1 MSALPSSEDPTVSG
15 IGPRRWSSPSGS
27 RPSTSPAG
35 WLFGERGHQ
44 VDEVAELKRR
54 LAEAE
59 RRAESA
65 EEALPHLLALGQR
78 TVNGLL
84 SDARSRGRRIIE
96 EARVEAERELEAE
109 RRAVQAE
116 GAELE
121 ALRMAVAAEAMG
133 LEQVRQEL
141 EAAIAALQLPE
152 GSRPLAESGRS
163 TRPGSPF
170 VLDPAAILLP
180 PPPAPGDAEGAA
192 VVGSAT
198 PPAPAPAEDRLP
210 GSSRRSTRFA
220 DAWAEGEDDL
230 MSEAFD
236 RFFAGGSGPDPQR
249 AAILDDDSD
258 DDR

>member
-1 MSALPSSEDPTVSG
+1 M
-15 IGPRRWSSPSGS
+15 S
-27 RPSTSPAG
+27 RPMATSPAG

-44 VDEVAELKRR
+44 TDEIAELRQR
-54 LAEAE
+54 LADAE
-59 RRAESA
+59 HRAASA

-96 EARVEAERELEAE
+96 EARVQAERELEAE
-109 RRAVQAE
+109 RRAVETEA
-116 GAELE
+116 AELDS
-121 ALRMAVAAEAMG
+121 LRMAVAAEAMG
-133 LEQVRQEL
+133 LEQIRHEL
-141 EAAIAALQLPE
+141 EAAIAAMQLPE

-170 VLDPAAILLP
+170 TVDPAAILLP
-180 PPPAPGDAEGAA
+180 PPPSPSESEPSPGVEVPATGAPGPG
-192 VVGSAT
+192 
-198 PPAPAPAEDRLP
+198 EDRVP
-210 GSSRRSTRFA
+210 GATRRSSRFA

-249 AAILDDDSD
+249 AAVLDADDDTA
-258 DDR
+258 R